1 MGALSPVHLIVILA
15 IALLVIGPGKL
26 PETGAAVGRAIR
38 EFRQAMDSKDD
49 SATVAPRAEPVTDA
63 AELGSGPTSD
73 QERPEQPQGEA
84 APGV

>member
-38 EFRQAMDSKDD
+38 EFRHAMDGKDD
-49 SATVAPRAEPVTDA
+49 AATSAPAGTDPVSAASAPAGPPPSDGAVAVEP
-63 AELGSGPTSD
+63 GRSGP
-73 QERPEQPQGEA
+73 
-84 APGV
+84 V